1 MFRTS
6 KNNKTLFKP
15 GVIAAVLFITS
26 ALAGCGG
33 GGGGDTA
40 TGSGNTGGVSN
51 TGSTPSQIESIPA
64 SVTVISG
71 KA

>member
-1 MFRTS
+1 MFKTS
-6 KNNKTLFKP
+6 KNKNTLFKP
-15 GVIAAVLFITS
+15 GVIATVLFVTS

-33 GGGGDTA
+33 GGDAA

-51 TGSTPSQIESIPA
+51 PGSTPSQFESVPA

>member
-33 GGGGDTA
+33 GGGDAA